1 MDYLALKHIHMGL
14 AVLSVSGF
22 IIRWVWRMR
31 SLPVAT
37 KPLTRIVPHIV
48 DTLFLGSA
56 IWMIALLGRIPV
68 SDAWLVAKLGGLLA
82 YIILGMIAMRSAPA
96 GCLAIPAFFAAV
108 TVFGWV
114 VSIAISKSPLG
125 FLA

>member
-1 MDYLALKHIHMGL
+1 M
-14 AVLSVSGF
+14 
-22 IIRWVWRMR
+22 
-31 SLPVAT
+31 PVAT

-82 YIILGMIAMRSAPA
+82 YIVLGMIAMHSAPA
-96 GCLAIPAFFAAV
+96 GALAVPAFFTAL
-108 TVFGWV
+108 TVFGWI

>member
-68 SDAWLVAKLGGLLA
+68 SDAWLVTKLGGLLA
-82 YIILGMIAMRSAPA
+82 YIVLGMIAMHSAPA
-96 GCLAIPAFFAAV
+96 GALAVPAFFTAL
-108 TVFGWV
+108 TVFGWI